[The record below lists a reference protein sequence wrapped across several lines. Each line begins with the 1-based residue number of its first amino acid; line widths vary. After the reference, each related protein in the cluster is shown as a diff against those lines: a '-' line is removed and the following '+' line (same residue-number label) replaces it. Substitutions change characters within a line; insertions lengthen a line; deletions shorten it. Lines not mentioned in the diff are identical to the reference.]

1 MNVQY
6 KFIINPIDGSLQV
19 MIDPAS
25 IPGALNNAPVPGRE
39 GNLIVFGPKGTI
51 SDSGYYLNE
60 QGEMVKVEGGYM
72 A

>member
-6 KFIINPIDGSLQV
+6 IYVINPISGELQV
-19 MIDPAS
+19 MIDPTSIAAS
-25 IPGALNNAPVPGRE
+25 LNNAPVPGRE